1 MAKVDKSKQELE
13 AQIKRKEKQLKKI
26 FDIKDINFKEW
37 YLKKL
42 TNEVEENLD
51 SLFELIEK

>member
-13 AQIKRKEKQLKKI
+13 AQIKKKEKQLKKI

>member
-13 AQIKRKEKQLKKI
+13 AQIKKKEKQLKKI

-37 YLKKL
+37 YLIKL

>member
-13 AQIKRKEKQLKKI
+13 AQIKKKKKQLKKI

>member
-1 MAKVDKSKQELE
+1 MDKSKQELE
-13 AQIKRKEKQLKKI
+13 AQIKKKEKQLKKI